1 MVKFMDLHSSFFR
14 MTEEQLWE
22 APEADVAVELCERGY
37 AASREVSC
45 AAYLF
50 PFLLPVVRARLARAE
65 VEDAAGWVD
74 RVEEALR
81 ARAIP
86 GILPAAGYAR
96 NLTDFAA
103 GDVDAG
109 REDLAR
115 ADADWHRAHRVWLD
129 DWARLD
135 LVHRSVWS
143 RRRGEAAALAGRVR
157 SAAVDAGAAPV
168 VSAADELL
176 EASRDR
182 RGGDPWAQLTAR
194 EYALAGLVV
203 AGLTDRQIASRLTP
217 AEPTA
222 VRQHVEETA
231 TA

>member
-14 MTEEQLWE
+14 MTEEQLWD

-50 PFLLPVVRARLARAE
+50 PFLLPVVRARLARAQ
-65 VEDAAGWVD
+65 VEDAADWVD

-81 ARAIP
+81 ARTIP

-96 NLTDFAA
+96 NLTDFAG

-129 DWARLD
+129 DRARLD
-135 LVHRSVWS
+135 LGHRAVWS
-143 RRRGEAAALAGRVR
+143 RRRGQAAALAGRVR

-176 EASRDR
+176 QSGRG
-182 RGGDPWAQLTAR
+182 RGGDPWTQLTAR

-203 AGLTDRQIASRLTP
+203 AGLTDRRIASRLGP
-217 AEPTA
+217 AERTA
-222 VRQHVEETA
+222 DPQPA
-231 TA
+231 

>member
-14 MTEEQLWE
+14 VTEEQLWD

-37 AASREVSC
+37 ADSRDVAC

-50 PFLLPVVRARLARAE
+50 PFLLPVVRARLAHAQI
-65 VEDAAGWVD
+65 EDAADWVD

-81 ARAIP
+81 ARTIP
-86 GILPAAGYAR
+86 GILPGAGYAR

-103 GDVDAG
+103 GDVDAA

-115 ADADWHRAHRVWLD
+115 ADADWRRQHRVWLD
-129 DWARLD
+129 NWARLD
-135 LVHRSVWS
+135 LVHRAVWS
-143 RRRGEAAALAGRVR
+143 RRRGEAAALARRVR
-157 SAAVDAGAAPV
+157 AAAVEAGAAPL

-176 EASRDR
+176 GPSRGGR
-182 RGGDPWAQLTAR
+182 SGDPWARLTAR

-203 AGLTDRQIASRLTP
+203 AGLTDRQVASRLAP
-217 AEPTA
+217 DQRAA
-222 VRQHVEETA
+222 VGAHA
-231 TA
+231 

>member
-22 APEADVAVELCERGY
+22 APEADVAVELCDRGY
-37 AASREVSC
+37 VASREVAC

-50 PFLLPVVRARLARAE
+50 PFLLPVVRAQLARAQ
-65 VEDAAGWVD
+65 VEDAAGFVD

-81 ARAIP
+81 DRTIP

-103 GDVDAG
+103 GDVDAARG
-109 REDLAR
+109 DLDR
-115 ADADWHRAHRVWLD
+115 ADADWRRAHRVWLD
-129 DWARLD
+129 DWALLD
-135 LVHRSVWS
+135 LAHRAVWS

-157 SAAVDAGAAPV
+157 AAAVEAGAAPL

-176 EASRDR
+176 RSSRSG
-182 RGGDPWAQLTAR
+182 RGSDPWSRHTAR

-203 AGLTDRQIASRLTP
+203 AGLTDREIASRLAP
-217 AEPTA
+217 AQGA
-222 VRQHVEETA
+222 A
-231 TA
+231 SGWYA